1 MVFQRLFHFQ
11 VFGGRDNHGFQMN
24 DFHEFNIKKQLW
36 IKIGG
41 ETKGNDNMPA
51 KLSGHT
57 AIVYKSGM
65 YGKFNRFH

>member
-1 MVFQRLFHFQ
+1 
-11 VFGGRDNHGFQMN
+11 MN